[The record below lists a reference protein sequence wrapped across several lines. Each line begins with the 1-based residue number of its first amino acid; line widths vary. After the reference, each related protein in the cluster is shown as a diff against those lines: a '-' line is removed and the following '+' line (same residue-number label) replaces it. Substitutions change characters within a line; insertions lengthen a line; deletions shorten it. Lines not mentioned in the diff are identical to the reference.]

1 MLLVIRVRDWT
12 NCNSH
17 LAAVKVWESYQ
28 SNPVSIEERLTPG
41 RPAVVDQNRGYFAK
55 VVKYIRWFCLQEIAF
70 RGVEEHDDKSDKKGN
85 FRELM
90 DLEFE
95 LHSGFEEQRQAIM
108 SQYSIHTDYLSKTI
122 YNEFITIMATEVK
135 RSIFKEVAATK
146 FFSVIID
153 ECKDVCN
160 FKQLSLCLRYSIG
173 SRPIERFVQLVHLSD
188 GSYGAQAIIK
198 EVEKLVTELI
208 HVGGVLTGLGADG
221 ASVMSGQWADVQAL
235 LKQIYPWLIYVHC
248 VAHRLNLL
256 IVSSLKGTCKNILTL
271 VDKLHALFSSA
282 KTNDVFMK
290 VQQETSVKVMAMP
303 ERSETRWSSMFYVLD
318 VICARYK
325 EILMTLV
332 KRAADND
339 DLAITAG
346 GLYHKLASGQM
357 ILTCVALK
365 KALAITT
372 NLSDLLQSSQLEWSS
387 AAQEIQACK
396 TLLTVLQQDESIS
409 SIIDQ
414 AKAISEKCAIPLTIT
429 SPIYSIRS
437 HFSDTELDVYKFTKE
452 FVVKV
457 CSKIL
462 SQMLLR
468 FPPEGLVILKG
479 MDALNAASTLFLD
492 EQLLSQLVE
501 HYGADTLNVNKTLLE
516 LEVKKYKLQFNP
528 NITPSA
534 TNMDPKFYPNL
545 MKLFHMKRSFASFFC
560 RGRTKFL
567 YNEACQD
574 STEE

>member
-1 MLLVIRVRDWT
+1 MGDKNKGLDKHG

-17 LAAVKVWESYQ
+17 LTAVKVWESYL

-41 RPAVVDQNRGYFAK
+41 RPAVVDQNREYFAK
-55 VVKYIRWFCLQEIAF
+55 IVKYIRWFCLQEIAL
-70 RGVEEHDDKSDKKGN
+70 RGVEEH
-85 FRELM
+85 E
-90 DLEFE
+90 
-95 LHSGFEEQRQAIM
+95 
-108 SQYSIHTDYLSKTI
+108 
-122 YNEFITIMATEVK
+122 
-135 RSIFKEVAATK
+135 
-146 FFSVIID
+146 
-153 ECKDVCN
+153 
-160 FKQLSLCLRYSIG
+160 QLSLCLRYSIG
-173 SRPIERFVQLVHLSD
+173 SRPIEKFVQLVHLSD
-188 GSYGAQAIIK
+188 GSYGAQAIVK

-208 HVGGVLTGLGADG
+208 HVEGVLTGLGADG
-221 ASVMSGQWADVQAL
+221 ASVMSGQWAGMQAL

-248 VAHRLNLL
+248 VAHRLNLV
-256 IVSSLKGTCKNILTL
+256 IVASLKGTCKNILTI
-271 VDKLHALFSSA
+271 VDKLHSLFSSA

-396 TLLTVLQQDESIS
+396 TLLTFLQQDESIS
-409 SIIDQ
+409 SIINQ
-414 AKAISEKCAIPLTIT
+414 AKTISEKCATPLTIT

-437 HFSDTELDVYKFTKE
+437 HFSDTELDVSKFTKE

-457 CSKIL
+457 CSKVL

-468 FPPEGLVILKG
+468 FPPKGLDILKG
-479 MDALNAASTLFLD
+479 IDALNAASTLFLN
-492 EQLLSQLVE
+492 EQLLSKLLD

-528 NITPSA
+528 NTPSA
-534 TNMDPKFYPNL
+534 TNIDPKFYPNL
-545 MKLFHMKRSFASFFC
+545 MKLFHLKRSLPVSSAEAERSFSTMKRVKTPLRNRMTDEKLSELCLLSSE
-560 RGRTKFL
+560 RDITKKLDINNVIDIFNVKPRHIPL
-567 YNEACQD
+567 
-574 STEE
+574 